1 MVRPGLPQP
10 QRRPPWHWEQLI
22 AQWANWDR
30 ANETYGCHWFGY
42 IAWPSA
48 WSKHDWYYHLTTTP
62 CHPTNHEFKTCCQA
76 PSWHRCHRSR
86 GSQGCTDDPQKLFK
100 PQQLLGNKIDKVQNH
115 SHTYIWIICWL
126 NDGQYSTHGALGVE
140 KPHKMIEN
148 EKTIRTI
155 KISYE
160 SQNQRRVSN

>member
-1 MVRPGLPQP
+1 MEPKTSSEIESRYHSCWWEGSTAHGCLPTWFGEHFWSDTAQSSPGKPLWQVPLVSAIPTSPGMVRPGLPQP
-10 QRRPPWHWEQLI
+10 QRRPPCHWEQLI

-30 ANETYGCHWFGY
+30 ANETYGCHWFVY

-76 PSWHRCHRSR
+76 PSWHRRHRSR

-100 PQQLLGNKIDKVQNH
+100 PQQLL
-115 SHTYIWIICWL
+115 
-126 NDGQYSTHGALGVE
+126 
-140 KPHKMIEN
+140 
-148 EKTIRTI
+148 
-155 KISYE
+155 
-160 SQNQRRVSN
+160 